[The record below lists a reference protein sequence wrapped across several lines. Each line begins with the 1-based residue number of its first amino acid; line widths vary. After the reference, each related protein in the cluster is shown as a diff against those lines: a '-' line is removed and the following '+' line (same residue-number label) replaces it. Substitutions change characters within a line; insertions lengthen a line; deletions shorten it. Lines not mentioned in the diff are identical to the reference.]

1 MRIVFIGS
9 FIALAC
15 APLPAIASNADLPPV
30 GCIVTHTDRLPNA
43 DLVDLVGAHFQPTSK
58 GGKVAMTVV
67 SKVVQNCRRTYGWGK
82 PRENAAV
89 QFFSMRVLRE
99 DAIERG
105 RRFGLTDGIV
115 TRYVEGLTPEGRAIY
130 AKGGVTPELNRAA
143 FAYLQNVG
151 VKIEG
156 LTPADVQALGQAF
169 NMAIYSEIGEHDAE
183 KAYAGK

>member
-9 FIALAC
+9 FLALGF
-15 APLPAIASNADLPPV
+15 APVPAMASNVDLPPV

-43 DLVDLVGAHFQPTSK
+43 DLVDLVNAHFQPTSK

-67 SKVVQNCRRTYGWGK
+67 SKVVQNCRRAYGWGK

-105 RRFGLTDGIV
+105 RRFGLNEEIV
-115 TRYVEGLTPEGRAIY
+115 ARYVDGLTPDGRAIY

-143 FAYLQNVG
+143 FAHLQSAG
-151 VKIEG
+151 VKIDG
-156 LTPADVQALGQAF
+156 LAAADVQALGQAL
-169 NMAIYSEIGEHDAE
+169 NMAVYSSIGEHDAE